1 MEMKEFALVGGR
13 EQERDQVKTRQDK
26 NYCMAQGCVRKQQG
40 TVKARAIQVGEVW
53 RVKQG
58 GCVRDEMRETLR
70 SGM

>member
-1 MEMKEFALVGGR
+1 MEMREFVLVGGR
-13 EQERDQVKTRQDK
+13 QQDQVKAK

-58 GCVRDEMRETLR
+58 GCVRDEMREKVR

>member
-1 MEMKEFALVGGR
+1 MEMREFVLVGGQ
-13 EQERDQVKTRQDK
+13 EQDQDEPK

-58 GCVRDEMRETLR
+58 G
-70 SGM
+70 